1 MATFWRFTL
10 LMSFSHMFSLFLYS
24 SAVVTHDL
32 EKKAGESAQGNI
44 TSCSLSHEA
53 LSMRQFTS
61 VPDIY
66 SVWFRHE
73 SAQSDIICAFCY
85 GAGRIRPFNA

>member
-1 MATFWRFTL
+1 
-10 LMSFSHMFSLFLYS
+10 MFSLFLYS

-61 VPDIY
+61 VP
-66 SVWFRHE
+66 V
-73 SAQSDIICAFCY
+73 A
-85 GAGRIRPFNA
+85 